1 MPEVSRALRRS
12 AVLCRAQLL
21 ENAKL
26 LRKIEST
33 ATSVLDIHDDLELAV
48 AAGQSALARDLVAT
62 VKGWVGGLRQAVA
75 VVQNGNAEQT
85 RADRAATNLERTAPA
100 CQRQEDSANAAEM
113 NRRGREARGSFSQ
126 APSPRGHL
134 RGRGRVS
141 RGRRRRA
148 AGRRLPRGRHGRARR
163 RDGAAAVRVVD
174 VAADARVVRHGRR
187 RGGPRLVL

>member
-62 VKGWVGGLRQAVA
+62 VKGWVGGLR
-75 VVQNGNAEQT
+75 
-85 RADRAATNLERTAPA
+85 
-100 CQRQEDSANAAEM
+100 
-113 NRRGREARGSFSQ
+113 
-126 APSPRGHL
+126 
-134 RGRGRVS
+134 
-141 RGRRRRA
+141 
-148 AGRRLPRGRHGRARR
+148 
-163 RDGAAAVRVVD
+163 
-174 VAADARVVRHGRR
+174 
-187 RGGPRLVL
+187 